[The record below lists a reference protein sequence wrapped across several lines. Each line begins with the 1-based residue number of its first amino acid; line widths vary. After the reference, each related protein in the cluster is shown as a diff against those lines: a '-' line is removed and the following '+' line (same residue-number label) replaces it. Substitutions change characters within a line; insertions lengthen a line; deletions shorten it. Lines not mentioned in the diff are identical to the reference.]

1 MLWNDKDKQ
10 NRPKCQIF
18 HSFCKV
24 YQKLRIIA
32 FHETCNIKHETNI
45 RHEEK
50 DFFKRYNLPAISS
63 VSLALKTLLN
73 KEFVYKSH
81 NGYIYDRFFGMWLR
95 KNNLF

>member
-1 MLWNDKDKQ
+1 MTKISKIAQ
-10 NRPKCQIF
+10 NAKYFILFVRFIK
-18 HSFCKV
+18 
-24 YQKLRIIA
+24 KLRIIE

-45 RHEEK
+45 RYEEK
-50 DFFKRYNLPAISS
+50 DFFKRYNLLAISS